1 MNNKI
6 IRAAIFF
13 IGFSLASAAH
23 AFVGTIAV
31 GLGEMNEDVGRIQV
45 SFAADAKLETED
57 MTATTRIHYQPG
69 MVRDEMDMAGQKM
82 VTIRRFDLNKLWMI
96 MGQNM
101 YMERDPEEGGDQA
114 PDYQLVS
121 REVVGREI
129 VNGMETTKYKSVYK
143 NKDGKFG
150 GFTWFTDDNI
160 AVKGFMI
167 SETKGAKERMTFE
180 ITKLERGPQD
190 ATLFEIPAGYQK
202 FDMGNIAGMGA
213 MQKEQMRKAQQ
224 QAQQAQQQGSQ
235 SSSPYGSQPQQ
246 AGQQQE
252 DGGFVEDVAEES
264 TEEAKDAAS
273 DEIVKGIGSGVR
285 KGFGKL
291 FGR

>member
-6 IRAAIFF
+6 IRAVVF
-13 IGFSLASAAH
+13 AACFTIAGAAQ

-69 MVRDEMDMAGQKM
+69 MVRDEMDMGGQQM

-96 MGQNM
+96 MGQGM

-190 ATLFEIPAGYQK
+190 ASLFEIPAGYQK
-202 FDMGNIAGMGA
+202 FDMGNNLAGMGA
-213 MQKEQMRKAQQ
+213 MRQQAEQAQR
-224 QAQQAQQQGSQ
+224 AQQAQQQGSQ
-235 SSSPYGSQPQQ
+235 ASNPYGSQPQQ

-252 DGGFVEDVAEES
+252 EGGFVEEVAEDS
-264 TEEAKDAAS
+264 ANEAKDSAS

-285 KGFGKL
+285 KGFGRL